1 MIVPAEYIAVSTDMM
16 VSSPSLRPSSISE
29 LATASRSPQK
39 MASFRPE
46 SQGRGEW
53 VSATMVEGS
62 AARVLLLASTGSA
75 GLDAPIDVE
84 LRLRLVGDGFGW

>member
-1 MIVPAEYIAVSTDMM
+1 
-16 VSSPSLRPSSISE
+16 
-29 LATASRSPQK
+29 